1 MHLLASSSA
10 SLDETAEPVDLDRPP
25 TDLIVLS
32 FSDSDLLALS
42 ATGGAGIDL
51 LNLRDLRHP
60 MSVDLWIEKT
70 ARHAKLILVRLLGGI
85 DWWRY
90 GLERLRDE
98 ARLHGFQL
106 AVLPG
111 EDRDDPSLADFS
123 TLDAATLAGLLGY
136 FRAGGPANMTALR
149 ASLLRIVGGAAET
162 SVPAQDLPAF
172 GWYLPVENSQAVAI
186 FYRSM
191 MLAGDTSPVDDL
203 AAALAARGISFA
215 AAYVPSLK
223 DPAAVEFLRAEL
235 TDPDIVLTMTAFGAG
250 DLAWKP
256 DGAALMQIVTATTR
270 YEAWAQN
277 ARGLAAADLAMHVVL
292 PEIDGRVLG
301 GVISFKDDSS
311 GIAVNRCDPGQVA
324 MAADRIAALIR
335 LRQTSTAER
344 RLMLMLPD
352 YPGAGGREGYAVGL
366 DVPGSALAILQDL
379 GLSGPADAKILMAEL
394 KAGEASLPADEYR
407 VWFASLPKALQEK
420 VIAAWGE
427 PKGADYRFRAAG
439 YGNVWIAL
447 PPDRGGEGDRRATY
461 HDPDLPPSHA
471 LLAFSLWIR
480 RFDPHA
486 LIHLGAHGTLEWLPG
501 KAVALTPE
509 CFPSLVAGALPVIYP
524 FIVTNPGEAAQ
535 AKRRIAAVTLGHLPP
550 QLADGGLSGPAA
562 SLEQLV
568 DEYAQADGLDPR
580 RRDRLAGLILEVA
593 RDAGLAQEAG
603 VGADASQG
611 EALQK
616 IDTWLC
622 DIKDMALQD
631 GLHVY
636 GRSEEQPESAANE
649 RKSLVDAL
657 AGRFVPA
664 GPAGAPARG
673 RRDVFPTGRNL
684 FTSDPRTLPTPTAME
699 LARKATDE
707 VIRLHLQEEGE
718 VPRSLV
724 IDLWGSAT
732 LRTGGEEIAQGLAL
746 LGCRPLWDEATGR
759 VTGVEVLPP
768 AVLDWPRV
776 DVTFRISGLFRD
788 LFPAQ
793 IALLDAAVKAVAAR
807 DESEADNPLV
817 GIRAKGGSLA
827 RVFGAAPGVYGAGI
841 EDLLTSDWDAA
852 QAEIGEA
859 YLATAAYAY
868 GGAEGQADHRP
879 GEFAHQVATA
889 DLLIHGADDPYRDLL
904 QGTGDAAHIG
914 GFAAA
919 QQAGERGGRVV
930 VLDTSDPAK
939 PRPRMLKNA
948 LARIVRGRSI
958 HPRHI
963 DGLMRHGPR
972 GAAEMAETVDR
983 LADFARTSGAVDS
996 VLFDLLYDAYVAD
1009 PKVQA
1014 FLIDQNPDAAKAIA
1028 DRLAWARQVGLWQPL
1043 RNDLSPLEAL
1053 R

>member
-1 MHLLASSSA
+1 MHLLATSSA

-42 ATGGAGIDL
+42 ASGGAGIDL

-111 EDRDDPSLADFS
+111 EDRDDPSLVDFS
-123 TLDAATLAGLLGY
+123 TLDVATLATLLGY
-136 FRAGGPANMTALR
+136 FRAGGPVNMATLR
-149 ASLLRIVGGAAET
+149 TVLMRIAGGTAET

-172 GWYLPVENSQAVAI
+172 GWYITAENPQAVAI

-203 AAALAARGISFA
+203 AAALSARGIRFA
-215 AAYVPSLK
+215 AAYVSSLK
-223 DPAAVEFLRAEL
+223 DPSATNFLHREL
-235 TDPDIVLTMTAFGAG
+235 CDPDIILTMTAFGAG
-250 DLAWKP
+250 DLSWKP
-256 DGAALMQIVTATTR
+256 QGAALMQIVTATTR

-277 ARGLAAADLAMHVVL
+277 NRGLAAADLAMHVVL

-301 GVISFKDDSS
+301 GVISFKDDSN
-311 GIAVNRCDPGQVA
+311 GIAVNRSDTGQVSL
-324 MAADRIAALIR
+324 AADRIAALIR
-335 LRQTSTAER
+335 LRQTPSAER
-344 RLMLMLPD
+344 RLMLLLPD

-366 DVPGSALAILQDL
+366 DVPGSVLTILSDL
-379 GLSGPADAKILMAEL
+379 GIDSPPDAKTLMARL
-394 KAGEASLPADEYR
+394 KAGDVRLPAEDYR
-407 VWFASLPKALQEK
+407 VWFASLPQMLQAK

-427 PKGADYRFRAAG
+427 PKDDDYRFRATRC
-439 YGNVWIAL
+439 GNVCIAL

-471 LLAFSLWIR
+471 LLAFSLWMR

-550 QLADGGLSGPAA
+550 QLAEGGLTGPAA
-562 SLEQLV
+562 DLERLV

-580 RRDRLAGLILEVA
+580 RRDRLAGLILEAA
-593 RDAGLAQEAG
+593 RAAGLAQEAG
-603 VGADASQG
+603 AVDLPDG
-611 EALQK
+611 EALQR
-616 IDTWLC
+616 IDAWLC
-622 DIKDMALQD
+622 DIKDMAFQN
-631 GLHVY
+631 GLHLY
-636 GRSEEQPESAANE
+636 GRSGDQPDSAENE
-649 RKSLVDAL
+649 RKSLMDAL

-684 FTSDPRTLPTPTAME
+684 YTSDPRTLPTPTAMDM
-699 LARKATDE
+699 ARKAVDE
-707 VIRLHLQEEGE
+707 VIRLNLQEQGE

-807 DESEADNPLV
+807 DESEADNPLAGV
-817 GIRAKGGSLA
+817 RAKGGSLA

-841 EDLLTSDWDAA
+841 EALLTSDWDAS
-852 QAEIGEA
+852 QADIGAA
-859 YLATAAYAY
+859 YLANAAYAY
-868 GGAEGQADHRP
+868 GGAEGRADHRP
-879 GEFAHQVATA
+879 GEFAGRVATA

-930 VLDTSDPAK
+930 VLDTSDPAR

-948 LARIVRGRSI
+948 LARIIRGRSI

-963 DGLMRHGPR
+963 EGLMRHGPR

-983 LADFARTSGAVDS
+983 LADFARITGAVES

-1014 FLIDQNPDAAKAIA
+1014 FLLDQNPDAGKAIA